1 MVGASKILTVSYG
14 TFSCTLEG
22 FEEPFSTMKAIA
34 EYFRDLAADDRYF
47 GAEPPTPDAE
57 MLHRIAERE
66 IQRRVEAKISE
77 HGVVLRAETAPAAQ
91 PVVPPAAEAAAL
103 TTAAAAPA
111 VAEAAPA
118 PMPPAETAP
127 DTFEA
132 ETEADAAADVFAD
145 YLQEEAP
152 AVAFEPE
159 EADTDSVA
167 AKLSRIR
174 AVVAAAQAAPAAAV
188 EDEETAADFAP
199 SATVPAGDFGFE
211 LDLDDMPARPAAE
224 PAHDDE
230 TLVDMEEDDSFEE
243 IEEIAPAAEAE
254 LEAPVVEIES
264 DADIEV
270 DAEADEIAAAEARA
284 DEIETTAEVI
294 AAVDAPEAESAEAEV
309 AEVVD
314 AEAVAEEDAFEEES
328 DDDTILAGIEE
339 LFEESAEEEVEAA
352 ALAEAEAPEAEE
364 AAAEDDMADNDM
376 ADEGVSEEIATQEDA
391 FEEDAVEEDVA
402 EDDVAEKEEI
412 AAAALDLGAWRLD
425 AEDDQ
430 VSASED
436 TAEEDI
442 DVAAERELETEVEA
456 ELEDEASSDA
466 QDEIELADEAEVE
479 DEDELEIKD
488 EAEFEA
494 EAEATTGTDEVEAA
508 EETAPEPATAKRGFF
523 GQAAAR
529 VIKIRKTLSP
539 VRDEAP
545 AHDTAA
551 DEADEFA
558 ADETGTADAPERDDS
573 EDRSA
578 AIFAALNEEAAIDE
592 EFDEAEAEDVTA
604 EDTDAALLAG
614 IGAAIGETGLDPEA
628 EDDLLRELADV
639 ARDAR
644 RDSHEGRAILES
656 NASDGEASVERLME
670 EAKSKLEGDESRRR
684 FSAISHLKAAVVAT
698 VADRKLKLRDAPV
711 SGEADAGEE
720 IERYRDDLSKAVRPR
735 RPSAESAPTTRRP
748 TIETRQAPLVLISEQ
763 RIDAPESPRTDAAV
777 VRPRRISA
785 GNLVLNDDI
794 EQDNEL
800 EAALSPEEA
809 KSFAEFADRLGAVN
823 LSDMLEAAAAYT
835 ATVEGL
841 PHFSRPQI
849 LRKVANVAEDE
860 EYSRE
865 DGLRSFGMLLRQGK
879 IQKIRRGQFTI
890 TETSKFMSEAR
901 RAAR

>member
-77 HGVVLRAETAPAAQ
+77 HGVVLRADAAPAAE
-91 PVVPPAAEAAAL
+91 PAARPAVEAPAL
-103 TTAAAAPA
+103 ATAAAAPA
-111 VAEAAPA
+111 KAAPA
-118 PMPPAETAP
+118 PMPPVEAAPEETGI
-127 DTFEA
+127 EA
-132 ETEADAAADVFAD
+132 EPEAAEEVFAG
-145 YLQEEAP
+145 YLREEAEVP
-152 AVAFEPE
+152 AFEPE
-159 EADTDSVA
+159 QADTDSVA

-174 AVVAAAQAAPAAAV
+174 AVVAAAQAAPAAAL
-188 EDEETAADFAP
+188 EDEESAADFAP

-211 LDLDDMPARPAAE
+211 LDLDDMPARHAAE
-224 PAHDDE
+224 TVQDDA
-230 TLVDMEEDDSFEE
+230 LVAGDADEVFEE
-243 IEEIAPAAEAE
+243 IEEIASAAGSEGAAEDEAGIEAE
-254 LEAPVVEIES
+254 AVEAAEHDAEDLEAVAKVM
-264 DADIEV
+264 AG
-270 DAEADEIAAAEARA
+270 AETPEAAA
-284 DEIETTAEVI
+284 V
-294 AAVDAPEAESAEAEV
+294 EAEV
-309 AEVVD
+309 
-314 AEAVAEEDAFEEES
+314 VAMEDAFEEEVE
-328 DDDTILAGIEE
+328 DDTVLSSIGEV
-339 LFEESAEEEVEAA
+339 FEETAEEAGETAAEEAA
-352 ALAEAEAPEAEE
+352 EAEE
-364 AAAEDDMADNDM
+364 AEAED
-376 ADEGVSEEIATQEDA
+376 VVTEDVMTA
-391 FEEDAVEEDVA
+391 EDVVA
-402 EDDVAEKEEI
+402 EDVVAEEAAEEEEV
-412 AAAALDLGAWRLD
+412 AASALDLGAWRLD
-425 AEDDQ
+425 AEDDL
-430 VSASED
+430 VSEADEAV
-436 TAEEDI
+436 AEEI
-442 DVAAERELETEVEA
+442 DVAAELEDDLEAEA
-456 ELEDEASSDA
+456 ELEP
-466 QDEIELADEAEVE
+466 
-479 DEDELEIKD
+479 ELEI
-488 EAEFEA
+488 EAEAEGEAELEAEAELEPDTEA
-494 EAEATTGTDEVEAA
+494 EAEAETDKAEAEA
-508 EETAPEPATAKRGFF
+508 EIAPEPARTKPGFF

-529 VIKIRKTLSP
+529 VIKIRRTLTP
-539 VRDEAP
+539 AEDEAP
-545 AHDTAA
+545 AKDLAEDLATEESGAA
-551 DEADEFA
+551 D
-558 ADETGTADAPERDDS
+558 TLGQDDT

-578 AIFAALNEEAAIDE
+578 AIFAALSEEAAIDE
-592 EFDEAEAEDVTA
+592 EFDEAENEDVTA

-614 IGAAIGETGLDPEA
+614 IGAAIGQTGLDKDA
-628 EDDLLRELADV
+628 EDDLLRELAEV

-711 SGEADAGEE
+711 SGEAEAGEE

-735 RPSAESAPTTRRP
+735 RPAADSAPTTRRP

-763 RIDAPESPRTDAAV
+763 RIDAPSGPRADAAV

-794 EQDNEL
+794 DQDDEI

-809 KSFAEFADRLGAVN
+809 KSFAEFAERLGAVN

-879 IQKIRRGQFTI
+879 IQKISRGQFTI
-890 TETSKFMSEAR
+890 TEASKFMSEAR

>member
-77 HGVVLRAETAPAAQ
+77 HGVVLRADAAPAAE
-91 PVVPPAAEAAAL
+91 PAARPAVEAPAL
-103 TTAAAAPA
+103 ATAAAAPA
-111 VAEAAPA
+111 TAAPA
-118 PMPPAETAP
+118 PMPPVEAAP
-127 DTFEA
+127 EEAGIEA
-132 ETEADAAADVFAD
+132 EPEAAEDVFAD
-145 YLQEEAP
+145 YLREEAEAP
-152 AVAFEPE
+152 TAAFEPE
-159 EADTDSVA
+159 QADTDSVA

-174 AVVAAAQAAPAAAV
+174 AVVAAAQAAPAAAL
-188 EDEETAADFAP
+188 EDEDSAADFAP

-211 LDLDDMPARPAAE
+211 LDLDDMPARHAAE
-224 PAHDDE
+224 TVSDDA
-230 TLVDMEEDDSFEE
+230 LVAGDADDAFEE
-243 IEEIAPAAEAE
+243 IEEIASATGSEGAAEDEAGVEAE
-254 LEAPVVEIES
+254 AIEAAEHDAKDLEA
-264 DADIEV
+264 
-270 DAEADEIAAAEARA
+270 
-284 DEIETTAEVI
+284 
-294 AAVDAPEAESAEAEV
+294 V
-309 AEVVD
+309 AEVMAGAETPEAAEVE
-314 AEAVAEEDAFEEES
+314 AEAVAMEDAFEEEVE
-328 DDDTILAGIEE
+328 DDTVLSGIGEVYEE
-339 LFEESAEEEVEAA
+339 TAEEAGEAA
-352 ALAEAEAPEAEE
+352 APAAAEAEE
-364 AAAEDDMADNDM
+364 AEAE
-376 ADEGVSEEIATQEDA
+376 EV
-391 FEEDAVEEDVA
+391 VA
-402 EDDVAEKEEI
+402 EEVAEEEEV
-412 AAAALDLGAWRLD
+412 AASALDLGAWRLD
-425 AEDDQ
+425 AEDDL
-430 VSASED
+430 VPEADED
-436 TAEEDI
+436 VAEEI
-442 DVAAERELETEVEA
+442 DVAAELEDDLEAEVEPELEAEAELELETEAADDAEA
-456 ELEDEASSDA
+456 DVA
-466 QDEIELADEAEVE
+466 
-479 DEDELEIKD
+479 
-488 EAEFEA
+488 EA
-494 EAEATTGTDEVEAA
+494 EAEI
-508 EETAPEPATAKRGFF
+508 APEPARTKPGFF

-529 VIKIRKTLSP
+529 VIKIRRTLTP
-539 VRDEAP
+539 AEDEAP
-545 AHDTAA
+545 AEDLAEDLATDEAGAA
-551 DEADEFA
+551 D
-558 ADETGTADAPERDDS
+558 TLGHDDT

-578 AIFAALNEEAAIDE
+578 AIFAALTEEAATDE
-592 EFDEAEAEDVTA
+592 DFDEAEDEDVTA
-604 EDTDAALLAG
+604 EDADAALLAG
-614 IGAAIGETGLDPEA
+614 IGAAISETGLDPDSE
-628 EDDLLRELADV
+628 EDLLRELADV

-656 NASDGEASVERLME
+656 NAGDGEASVERLME

-711 SGEADAGEE
+711 SGEAEAGEE

-735 RPSAESAPTTRRP
+735 RPAADSAPTTRRP

-763 RIDAPESPRTDAAV
+763 RIDAPSGPRTDAAV

-794 EQDNEL
+794 DRDDET

-860 EYSRE
+860 EFSRE

-879 IQKIRRGQFTI
+879 IQKISRGQFTI
-890 TETSKFMSEAR
+890 TEASKFMSEAR

>member
-77 HGVVLRAETAPAAQ
+77 HGIVLRAETAPAAQ
-91 PVVPPAAEAAAL
+91 PAAHPVAGAAAL

-111 VAEAAPA
+111 VAGTAAA
-118 PMPPAETAP
+118 PMPPAEAAP
-127 DTFEA
+127 DAFEIEA
-132 ETEADAAADVFAD
+132 DADAAADVFAD
-145 YLQEEAP
+145 YLQEEATAP
-152 AVAFEPE
+152 ADERD

-174 AVVAAAQAAPAAAV
+174 AVVAAAQAAPAAAL
-188 EDEETAADFAP
+188 EDEESAADFAP
-199 SATVPAGDFGFE
+199 TATVPAGDFGFE
-211 LDLDDMPARPAAE
+211 LDLDAMPERPAA
-224 PAHDDE
+224 ASARDDDA
-230 TLVDMEEDDSFEE
+230 LVGMDADDTFEE
-243 IEEIAPAAEAE
+243 IEETAPAAATE
-254 LEAPVVEIES
+254 LEAE
-264 DADIEV
+264 ADIKVE
-270 DAEADEIAAAEARA
+270 AEADEIAATEAGAE
-284 DEIETTAEVI
+284 EIEAIAEVD
-294 AAVDAPEAESAEAEV
+294 VPEAA
-309 AEVVD
+309 
-314 AEAVAEEDAFEEES
+314 
-328 DDDTILAGIEE
+328 
-339 LFEESAEEEVEAA
+339 
-352 ALAEAEAPEAEE
+352 EAEE
-364 AAAEDDMADNDM
+364 AAAEDDMA
-376 ADEGVSEEIATQEDA
+376 
-391 FEEDAVEEDVA
+391 EEDVA
-402 EDDVAEKEEI
+402 EEAVEEEEI
-412 AAAALDLGAWRLD
+412 AAAALDLGAWRLA

-430 VSASED
+430 AFTWED

-442 DVAAERELETEVEA
+442 DVEA
-456 ELEDEASSDA
+456 KLEDESEVASEA
-466 QDEIELADEAEVE
+466 EDEIEMADEAEVE
-479 DEDELEIKD
+479 AED
-488 EAEFEA
+488 EAEIETETEA
-494 EAEATTGTDEVEAA
+494 AAETDDAEAA
-508 EETAPEPATAKRGFF
+508 EEIAPEPTTSKPGFF

-529 VIKIRKTLSP
+529 VIKIRKSLTQ

-545 AHDTAA
+545 AHDMAGDEAGDETDESAA
-551 DEADEFA
+551 DEIAEET
-558 ADETGTADAPERDDS
+558 ADETAAAPERDDS

-578 AIFAALNEEAAIDE
+578 AIFAALNEEAALDE

-614 IGAAIGETGLDPEA
+614 IGAAIGQTGLDPDA
-628 EDDLLRELADV
+628 EDELLRELANV
-639 ARDAR
+639 AREAR
-644 RDSHEGRAILES
+644 RDGHEGRAILEGH
-656 NASDGEASVERLME
+656 ASDGEASVERLME
-670 EAKSKLEGDESRRR
+670 EAKSKLEGDETRRR

-698 VADRKLKLRDAPV
+698 VADRKLKLREAPV
-711 SGEADAGEE
+711 SGEAEAGEE

-735 RPSAESAPTTRRP
+735 RPASESAPTTRRP
-748 TIETRQAPLVLISEQ
+748 TIETRLAPLVLVSEQ
-763 RIDAPESPRTDAAV
+763 RIDAPDGPRSDAAV

-785 GNLVLNDDI
+785 GNLVLSDDI
-794 EQDNEL
+794 DQTDEP
-800 EAALSPEEA
+800 EAVLSPEEA

-849 LRKVANVAEDE
+849 LRKVANVAEDD

-890 TETSKFMSEAR
+890 TEASKFMSEAR

>member
-77 HGVVLRAETAPAAQ
+77 HGVVLRADSAPAAQ
-91 PVVPPAAEAAAL
+91 PAKAAPALMTAAAPVVAEAVPAPMPAAEAA
-103 TTAAAAPA
+103 P
-111 VAEAAPA
+111 EA
-118 PMPPAETAP
+118 
-127 DTFEA
+127 FEA
-132 ETEADAAADVFAD
+132 EAEAEADVFAA
-145 YLQEEAP
+145 YLQEEAAAP
-152 AVAFEPE
+152 AIERD

-211 LDLDDMPARPAAE
+211 LDLDDMPARHAAE
-224 PAHDDE
+224 PVSDDALVATDEDE
-230 TLVDMEEDDSFEE
+230 TF
-243 IEEIAPAAEAE
+243 EEIAPAAEAE
-254 LEAPVVEIES
+254 VEAEEIDASEDDAGELEAITDVMAGVE
-264 DADIEV
+264 
-270 DAEADEIAAAEARA
+270 
-284 DEIETTAEVI
+284 
-294 AAVDAPEAESAEAEV
+294 APEATEV
-309 AEVVD
+309 DV
-314 AEAVAEEDAFEEES
+314 
-328 DDDTILAGIEE
+328 
-339 LFEESAEEEVEAA
+339 EEVEAA
-352 ALAEAEAPEAEE
+352 VPEE
-364 AAAEDDMADNDM
+364 AAAE
-376 ADEGVSEEIATQEDA
+376 
-391 FEEDAVEEDVA
+391 EDVA
-402 EDDVAEKEEI
+402 EAAVAEEAAGDEEI
-412 AAAALDLGAWRLD
+412 AASALDLGAWRLD

-430 VSASED
+430 VSEADE
-436 TAEEDI
+436 A
-442 DVAAERELETEVEA
+442 A
-456 ELEDEASSDA
+456 ELEDEV
-466 QDEIELADEAEVE
+466 EAGLEDEVE
-479 DEDELEIKD
+479 DELEAEDD
-488 EAEFEA
+488 EAEFEPETDAAADAETDVA
-494 EAEATTGTDEVEAA
+494 EAE
-508 EETAPEPATAKRGFF
+508 EEIAPEPARGKPGFF

-529 VIKIRKTLSP
+529 VIKIRRTLT
-539 VRDEAP
+539 P
-545 AHDTAA
+545 A
-551 DEADEFA
+551 
-558 ADETGTADAPERDDS
+558 RDDVPAEDMAEDMAEDLAENRADNDADTPDHDDA

-578 AIFAALNEEAAIDE
+578 AIFAALNEEADLVEA
-592 EFDEAEAEDVTA
+592 FDEAEAEDVTA

-614 IGAAIGETGLDPEA
+614 IGAAIGETGLDPDA
-628 EDDLLRELADV
+628 EDDLLRELAEV
-639 ARDAR
+639 AREAR
-644 RDSHEGRAILES
+644 RDSHEGRAILEGH
-656 NASDGEASVERLME
+656 ASDGEASVERLME

-711 SGEADAGEE
+711 SGEAEAGEE

-735 RPSAESAPTTRRP
+735 RPTAESAPTTRRP
-748 TIETRQAPLVLISEQ
+748 TIETRQAPLVLVSEQ
-763 RIDAPESPRTDAAV
+763 RIDAPAGPRSDAAV

-785 GNLVLNDDI
+785 GNLVLDDDI
-794 EQDNEL
+794 EQDGET
-800 EAALSPEEA
+800 EGALSPEEA

-879 IQKIRRGQFTI
+879 IQKISRGQFTI
-890 TETSKFMSEAR
+890 TEASRFMSEAR